1 MKSLITT
8 IVLSFLIIVTTGCGT
23 EAKAEDSFEDFA
35 NEFYTQMMTDGEVTA
50 EVDAMYKTLTEDYSD
65 SRDGEIYENLEGM
78 YTALATEGESATPY
92 QLELMRILND

>member
-8 IVLSFLIIVTTGCGT
+8 IVLSFLIIVTTGCGI
-23 EAKAEDSFEDFA
+23 EAKAKVSFEDFA
-35 NEFYTQMMTDGEVTA
+35 NDFYTQMMTDGEVTE
-50 EVDAMYKTLTEDYSD
+50 EVDAMYKTLTEDYND

-78 YTALATEGESATPY
+78 YMALATEGESATPY